1 MVQFPTFNPR
11 QGSTA
16 VRGTLRHQ
24 TRSLFRRIGI
34 SALLG
39 TAISGIGVV
48 LEAFAENHP
57 LLSFDSIDNISTGIL
72 TALLVFAY
80 EQKRYRAAM
89 DKLRVIA
96 QMNHHVRNALQGI
109 VGCRVYSEQERQMQ
123 LIVESVKRIEWALR
137 EVLPGDPSRKD

>member
-1 MVQFPTFNPR
+1 VK
-11 QGSTA
+11 STA
-16 VRGTLRHQ
+16 RHQ

-39 TAISGIGVV
+39 TSISGIGVV

-57 LLSFDSIDNISTGIL
+57 LLSFDSVDNISTGIL
-72 TALLVFAY
+72 AALLVFAY
-80 EQKRYRAAM
+80 EQKRYQAAM

-109 VGCRVYSEQERQMQ
+109 IACRIFAEQERQMQ
-123 LIVESVKRIEWALR
+123 LIVDSVKRIEWALR
-137 EVLPGDPSRKD
+137 EVLPGDTGTKD

>member
-1 MVQFPTFNPR
+1 M
-11 QGSTA
+11 
-16 VRGTLRHQ
+16 RGTLRHQ

-39 TAISGIGVV
+39 TSISGISVV

-57 LLSFDSIDNISTGIL
+57 LLSFDSLDNISTGIL
-72 TALLVFAY
+72 AALLVFAY
-80 EQKRYRAAM
+80 EQKRYQAAM

-109 VGCRVYSEQERQMQ
+109 IGCRIFAEQERQMQ
-123 LIVESVKRIEWALR
+123 LIVDSVRRIEWALR
-137 EVLPGDPSRKD
+137 EVLPGDTSTKDGRS

>member
-1 MVQFPTFNPR
+1 VK
-11 QGSTA
+11 STA
-16 VRGTLRHQ
+16 RHQ

-39 TAISGIGVV
+39 TSISGIGVV

-57 LLSFDSIDNISTGIL
+57 LLSFDSVDNISTGIL
-72 TALLVFAY
+72 AALLVFAY
-80 EQKRYRAAM
+80 EQKRYQAAM

-109 VGCRVYSEQERQMQ
+109 IACRIFAEQERQMQ
-123 LIVESVKRIEWALR
+123 LIVDSVKRIEWALR
-137 EVLPGDPSRKD
+137 EVLPGDTRTKD